1 MVATDS
7 VNGETKGLCLPAP
20 LLSLG
25 SLGARN
31 LHAGKLRGTEP
42 LAAGVP
48 CGFAALL
55 AQCRFWL
62 SG

>member
-1 MVATDS
+1 MVATDDIS
-7 VNGETKGLCLPAP
+7 WETKCQGLPAP

-31 LHAGKLRGTEP
+31 LHAGKLRSTQS
-42 LAAGVP
+42 LAAVVL

-55 AQCRFWL
+55 VQGSFWL